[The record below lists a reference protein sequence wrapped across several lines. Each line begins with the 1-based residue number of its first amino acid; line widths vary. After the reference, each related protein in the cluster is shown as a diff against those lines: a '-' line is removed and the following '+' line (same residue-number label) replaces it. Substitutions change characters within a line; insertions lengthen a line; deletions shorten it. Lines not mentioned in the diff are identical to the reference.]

1 MSERLITSELIVD
14 LEKVAK
20 STGKLPK
27 QLSEATNPLDDALG
41 YFAKRNTVAYHSD
54 GFASE
59 ISDHLRHITVNPN
72 NDFLSAMIKSSY
84 VFSNQV
90 NLDDGDFAVNSSEA
104 SVRKFTLDL
113 IESAKRELALSL
125 EPSDR
130 LKAKAPTMNCV
141 HLLHGDRGIG
151 KTFFLNYLLTSQEE
165 LLTFNKTIWVR
176 LNFVYASGYEDN
188 LVAWMHA
195 QAAKIAL
202 RYYDQSSE
210 HKGPRCIDVLGLL
223 TAWIEDPNEKF
234 SELQKGE
241 YKHSIQLMKTA
252 FGKLGRD
259 RSISKT
265 LCNEVVCENIYYLL
279 RSQGW
284 SFVFVLDGFD
294 QLDVSPDQI
303 GKFER
308 LKTSILAF
316 ISMRSNFGAAVLIV
330 SRSNTLE
337 DLRATDPFR
346 VVPSER
352 RFRISAPDLR
362 SIVTKRFEAIQ
373 HVALSYGSGPEII
386 GGDKVRNLL
395 RDFAQYIDQHVEF
408 YSVGDRHSAQN
419 VRSRMQILYLLFLD
433 FVDEKTGKTYLLVE
447 HMMLNSHRY
456 PVVAYSYSFG
466 SGGKLVAQ
474 PTDEMTHESRFLPIV
489 SRVCP
494 LSTNPSTAVAGG
506 LGRVLTSIRILQVC
520 LAASAI
526 ADRQQIPTI
535 DEIADLL
542 KCVFSYERQ
551 EILMC
556 VRELAAFDVLR
567 IQVRPGFHVDSGENW
582 LSALPKSKYL
592 LKECLHN
599 VAYLNMC
606 AMRTLLPR
614 QIFNSGL
621 IALGTVEAG
630 ENGLAEW
637 VHRKV
642 TNSVFLFSFL
652 LKLSTIERSQCSGKQ
667 HESLTVRQRNILSAS
682 QKYSNLWDLFES
694 LVPGFAVEVSRVL
707 ESTSRLSMSLDQKL
721 LIINQVR
728 RSVHMFQ

>member
-1 MSERLITSELIVD
+1 MSERLLTSELIVD
-14 LEKVAK
+14 LEKVSNSA
-20 STGKLPK
+20 SKLPR
-27 QLSEATNPLDDALG
+27 QISEGVNPLDDALG
-41 YFAKRNTVAYHSD
+41 HFAKRNTVAYHSD
-54 GFASE
+54 GFANE

-84 VFSNQV
+84 VFSNS
-90 NLDDGDFAVNSSEA
+90 NNDDGDLTINRNQE
-104 SVRKFTLDL
+104 SVIDFTLDL
-113 IESAKRELALSL
+113 IGSAKRELALSL
-125 EPSDR
+125 APSDR

-165 LLTFNKTIWVR
+165 LLTSNKTIWVR

-195 QAAKIAL
+195 QAAKIAI

-210 HKGPRCIDVLGLL
+210 HKGPKCIDVLGLL
-223 TAWIEDPNEKF
+223 GAWVDDPNEKF
-234 SELQKGE
+234 SELQRGE

-252 FGKLGRD
+252 FGRLGRD

-265 LCNEVVCENIYYLL
+265 LCHEVVCENVYYLL

-308 LKTSILAF
+308 LKASILAF

-337 DLRATDPFR
+337 DLRAADPFR
-346 VVPSER
+346 IVPSER
-352 RFRISAPDLR
+352 RFKISAPNLR
-362 SIVTKRFEAIQ
+362 SIVSKRFEAIRQ
-373 HVALSYGSGPEII
+373 VALNYGTEPEIVE
-386 GGDKVRNLL
+386 GANVRKILQ
-395 RDFAQYIDQHVEF
+395 DFARYIDQHEEF
-408 YSVGDRHSAQN
+408 YAVGDKHSGQN

-466 SGGKLVAQ
+466 SGGKLIAQ

-489 SRVCP
+489 SRICP

-506 LGRVLTSIRILQVC
+506 LGRTLTSIRILQVC
-520 LAASAI
+520 LAASAM
-526 ADRQQIPTI
+526 AERQQIPTI

-551 EILMC
+551 EVLMC
-556 VRELAAFDVLR
+556 VRELVAFDVLR

-614 QIFNSGL
+614 YIFNSGL
-621 IALGTVEAG
+621 IVLSTVEAS

-652 LKLSTIERSQCSGKQ
+652 LKLSAIERSQFATKQ
-667 HESLTVRQRNILSAS
+667 HQVLTPRQRNILVAS
-682 QKYSNLWDLFES
+682 QKDVNLWDLFES
-694 LVPGFAVEVSRVL
+694 LVPDFAVEVSRVL
-707 ESTSRLSMSLDQKL
+707 ESTSRLSMSLEQKA

-728 RSVHMFQ
+728 RSVHIFH